1 MLVAPLFSENQ
12 GHFLAFCFTVTYVGS
27 LYLSKNARLSFVAWS
42 THVPEGTSRQR
53 QLNERWRDD
62 ADVIR
67 ARIIAVSLATGASC
81 FLIFQML
88 WPLYGF
94 YAGVHVTFFRLGFI
108 FSHPIKA
115 HLVTPLIFVG
125 PFYCRYLYEVLPFQ
139 RHWNTESTIK
149 KVVSLPGLRNYL
161 VAPYTEEVV
170 FRACILS
177 IYHLS
182 GISRLRMI
190 VLAPLW
196 FSLAHFHHAWDLYN
210 RCGRTWVAAKHA
222 SMAISFQLLYTSFF
236 GSHCAYLFLRTGSIF
251 PAITSHI
258 FCNFMGVPHLPL
270 ELVVFPERR
279 KAIFGTYALGVL
291 AYVFGMIQ
299 WTNSSDSL
307 YWRPP
312 RSLL

>member
-1 MLVAPLFSENQ
+1 MLVAPLFAETQ

-42 THVPEGTSRQR
+42 TNVPEGKSRQR
-53 QLNERWRDD
+53 QMNERWRDD

-67 ARIIAVSLATGASC
+67 ARITAVSLATVASC

-88 WPLYGF
+88 WPLF
-94 YAGVHVTFFRLGFI
+94 TLESMLHSLDL
-108 FSHPIKA
+108 A
-115 HLVTPLIFVG
+115 HLVTPLIFIG

-139 RHWNTESTIK
+139 RYWNTESTIK

-182 GISRLRMI
+182 GISRL
-190 VLAPLW
+190 AYD
-196 FSLAHFHHAWDLYN
+196 FSGPPVVQFGNSQIFNTHLAHFHHAWDLYN

-222 SMAISFQLLYTSFF
+222 AMAISFQLVYTSFF
-236 GSHCAYLFLRTGSIF
+236 GSHCAYLFLRTGSVF
-251 PAITSHI
+251 PAITAHI
-258 FCNFMGVPHLPL
+258 FCNIMGVPHLPL

-279 KAIFGTYALGVL
+279 KAIFGTYALGML

-299 WTNSSDSL
+299 WTSSPDSL